1 MRKNMKMLSGVLVAV
16 LCVAASADA
25 ALIAY
30 WNFPSSL
37 GTSPFSADSGVQQA
51 TATLE
56 ASAGFTQPAGTTV
69 NQDPVSNPGATF
81 DLTYAGNV
89 GGLIRTVTL
98 KFSGTGLQD
107 FNVSYA
113 GVRSAG
119 SAAQSVS
126 QLWEYST
133 DSGANWSSAGIT
145 QLGNLPGAFAVQA
158 VDLTSISAIE
168 GAGSV
173 WLRLTATSSHK
184 NNDFQLDNFQV
195 STVPEPV
202 NVALAL
208 FGLFVVT
215 VGFGRRIY
223 GMVRA

>member
-1 MRKNMKMLSGVLVAV
+1 MKTLWGLLVAV

-30 WNFPSSL
+30 WNFPSSS
-37 GTSPFSADSGVQQA
+37 GTSPFAADSGVQQA

-56 ASAGFTQPAGTTV
+56 ASAGFTLPAGTTV

-81 DLTYAGNV
+81 DLSYTGGPTPAG
-89 GGLIRTVTL
+89 IAQTVTL

-119 SAAQSVS
+119 PGGQSVS

-145 QLGNLPGAFAVQA
+145 QPAVLPDTAFAVQA

-184 NNDFQLDNFQV
+184 DNVFQLDNFQV

-202 NVALAL
+202 NVALGL

-215 VGFGRRIY
+215 VGFSRRIC
-223 GMVRA
+223 GMVRV